1 MATII
6 GAVDHNDDTL
16 ALSKSLKRLTDGDDQ
31 VVILGIAPR
40 LSNEITDHKVV
51 SSAKRAEQ
59 ALLNALTE
67 KTENLS
73 QTVGQA
79 CDVDLVSGPIAQKI
93 IETTILR
100 KADLVVKEDD
110 HLSASSKGRIGNVAR
125 TLLKRSPST
134 TLILRKPIEILTP
147 RIVIAIDNPENKLE
161 GAERSLLNARVFKS
175 GIEMAK
181 RLGAEEVTLLHIWT
195 MPDLKFLQH
204 PRSGLSEEGVN
215 QHIAK
220 AKAVTSKWF
229 NAFRQEAEAKY
240 APEGLSFRTKLVLGE
255 GGKALAEAA
264 DELRPDLLVIGSAN
278 RRGVQSLFFGNTA
291 EDVLNWANCNL
302 LVVKPVDFYDMVS
315 A

>member
-1 MATII
+1 M
-6 GAVDHNDDTL
+6 
-16 ALSKSLKRLTDGDDQ
+16 
-31 VVILGIAPR
+31 
-40 LSNEITDHKVV
+40 
-51 SSAKRAEQ
+51 
-59 ALLNALTE
+59 
-67 KTENLS
+67 
-73 QTVGQA
+73 
-79 CDVDLVSGPIAQKI
+79 
-93 IETTILR
+93 
-100 KADLVVKEDD
+100 VVKEDD
-110 HLSASSKGRIGNVAR
+110 HLSASTKGRIGNVAR

-181 RLGAEEVTLLHIWT
+181 RLGADEVTLLHIWT

-220 AKAVTSKWF
+220 ANAVTSKWF
-229 NAFRQEAEAKY
+229 NAFREQAEAKF
-240 APEGLSFRTKLVLGE
+240 ASEGLSFKTKLVLGE

-302 LVVKPVDFYDMVS
+302 LVVKPVDFYEMVS